1 VRDRAG
7 DRVTE
12 PAAVARRAAELL
24 ARAAY
29 DPAALG
35 TVLAWQR
42 ADGQG
47 VIARGGGETA
57 LPGTRPALGGG
68 RIAWREGG
76 AIVVADAATLA
87 RLERHDAPG
96 ADVVAVTDSLLA
108 WRTRDAGGTD
118 RIWVVL
124 PGAAPRLLVQQPAPH
139 ELGRP
144 ALAGGRLLTHVAGPT
159 GSRLI
164 GVDVATGAQEI
175 LRTEPGAQVSNPASD
190 GSLLLYVHATGRAQE
205 LRLGAVAPLAPA
217 ADAVL
222 LVHPS
227 SGRRDREHEHG
238 RRRHRHRGRR
248 PKLPPRAR
256 PGVVDTLWTTA
267 LAPAAAY
274 VTRLRAREGAPRTA
288 DILRVPLAR

>member
-1 VRDRAG
+1 MS
-7 DRVTE
+7 E
-12 PAAVARRAAELL
+12 PAGVARRTAEPL
-24 ARAAY
+24 ARGAY
-29 DPAALG
+29 DPAASG
-35 TVLAWQR
+35 AVLAWQR
-42 ADGQG
+42 AGGQG
-47 VIARGGGETA
+47 VIAGSGGQTA
-57 LPGTRPALGGG
+57 LPGTHPALGGG
-68 RIAWREGG
+68 RIAWREGS

-227 SGRRDREHEHG
+227 SGRRDREHEPG
-238 RRRHRHRGRR
+238 RRRHRHGGQR
-248 PKLPPRAR
+248 PKLPPRAE

-267 LAPAAAY
+267 LAPDAAY
-274 VTRLRAREGAPRTA
+274 VTRLRARKGAARTA
-288 DILRVPLAR
+288 DILGVRLAPGG